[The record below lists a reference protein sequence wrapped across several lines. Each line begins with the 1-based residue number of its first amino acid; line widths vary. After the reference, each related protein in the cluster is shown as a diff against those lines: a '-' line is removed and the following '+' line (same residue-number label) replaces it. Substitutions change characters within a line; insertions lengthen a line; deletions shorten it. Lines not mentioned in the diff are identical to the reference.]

1 MRKSPSISSSR
12 WLRRTALSSAALTG
26 SLILGLTAVSGA
38 QVADTSSTNE
48 DVRVT
53 AGADQGATDFFGR
66 SIAVDG
72 NTMIVG
78 VPQDDEAGG
87 NAGAVYVFVESGGN
101 WTLEAKLIPSGFGGL
116 FDDLF
121 GESVAIDGD
130 TAIIGA
136 PIANGGEPRSGAAYV
151 FTRSGGV
158 WTQQQRVSPGVFQ
171 ENFGEDVAIS
181 GTSFIVGAPTQGLG
195 SGSAYVFT
203 DNGGTWTQ
211 QSQLA
216 PADGAVNDRFGS
228 AVDIDGDTAV
238 AGARFADG
246 AVPDEGAAYVFT
258 RSGAAWSQQAKLEAS
273 DGAGGDLFGQSIA
286 VDGTV
291 VVIGAPRADSTTI
304 MAAGPMDDTGADS
317 GVSYVFSGAGANWTE
332 TAILVAS
339 DEAGTDQFGTDVDV
353 EGGRVIVGS
362 AGDSSLFG
370 SAEGSVFAFANNGAG
385 WVEETKFTASDG
397 LGSDQLGSSV
407 ALSGTIIAT
416 GAPNVDIDIDNQD
429 SGAAYVFNTTGVQ
442 NPGTA
447 PVVSPT
453 TTTAPAEPEPEP
465 EPTVPTVPEP
475 APTVPT
481 VPEPAPTVPTVAPEC
496 GGLDITV
503 NLNLGQVPTSGN
515 DVILGTPG
523 NDRIVAGDGFDVI
536 CGEGGDDT
544 IIAGNGQDVVFGGAG
559 NDIIEAGQGKDV
571 VYGQDGDDIIAG
583 GRGKDT
589 LIGGAGDDSIRGNE
603 GTDTIDGG
611 AGDDILRGGQ
621 KADTIDGG
629 NGNDTLIGGTRP
641 DILNGGAGVDTYNG
655 GGGVDTCVA
664 DAAGVSEI
672 ATRCEI

>member
-12 WLRRTALSSAALTG
+12 WLRRTAISSAALTG

-38 QVADTSSTNE
+38 QVADTPSTNE

-101 WTLEAKLIPSGFGGL
+101 WTLEAKLIPSHPNGL
-116 FDDLF
+116 ADDLF

-171 ENFGEDVAIS
+171 ENFGQAVAIS
-181 GTSFIVGAPTQGLG
+181 DTSFIVGAPTQGLG

-216 PADGAVNDRFGS
+216 PDDGAVNDRFGS

-353 EGGRVIVGS
+353 EGGRIIVGS

-370 SAEGSVFAFANNGAG
+370 SAEGSVFAFANTGAG

-447 PVVSPT
+447 PVVPPT
-453 TTTAPAEPEPEP
+453 TTTAPPAP
-465 EPTVPTVPEP
+465 VPTVP
-475 APTVPT
+475 APTPTPVPT
-481 VPEPAPTVPTVAPEC
+481 VPAPTPTPTLQC
-496 GGLDITV
+496 GGLDVTV
-503 NLNLGQVPTSGN
+503 NLNLGQVPTAGN

-544 IIAGNGQDVVFGGAG
+544 IIAGDGQDVVFGGAG
-559 NDIIEAGQGKDV
+559 DDIIEAGQGRDV

-589 LIGGAGDDSIRGNE
+589 LIGGAGDDAIRGNE
-603 GTDTIDGG
+603 GTDTIEGG

>member
-1 MRKSPSISSSR
+1 MPSKSPSISSSR
-12 WLRRTALSSAALTG
+12 WLRRTAISSAALTG
-26 SLILGLTAVSGA
+26 SLLLGLTAVSGA
-38 QVADTSSTNE
+38 QVLDTPSINE

-78 VPQDDEAGG
+78 VPQDDEAAG

-101 WTLEAKLIPSGFGGL
+101 WTLEAKLIPSGFNGL

-158 WTQQQRVSPGVFQ
+158 WTQQQRVSPGVIQ
-171 ENFGEDVAIS
+171 ENFGQAVAIS

-211 QSQLA
+211 QSQLV
-216 PADGAVNDRFGS
+216 PADGAANDRFGY

-353 EGGRVIVGS
+353 EGGRIIVGS

-416 GAPNVDIDIDNQD
+416 GAPNVDIDILNQD

-447 PVVSPT
+447 PNVPPT
-453 TTTAPAEPEPEP
+453 TVPAPA
-465 EPTVPTVPEP
+465 P
-475 APTVPT
+475 APTVPA
-481 VPEPAPTVPTVAPEC
+481 PAPAPAPAPTPTLQC
-496 GGLDITV
+496 GGLDVTV
-503 NLNLGQVPTSGN
+503 NLNLGQVPTAGN

-544 IIAGNGQDVVFGGAG
+544 IIAGDGQDVVFGGAG
-559 NDIIEAGQGKDV
+559 DDIIEAGQGRDV

-589 LIGGAGDDSIRGNE
+589 LIGGAGDDAIRGNE
-603 GTDTIDGG
+603 GTDTIEGG

>member
-1 MRKSPSISSSR
+1 M
-12 WLRRTALSSAALTG
+12 
-26 SLILGLTAVSGA
+26 
-38 QVADTSSTNE
+38 
-48 DVRVT
+48 
-53 AGADQGATDFFGR
+53 
-66 SIAVDG
+66 
-72 NTMIVG
+72 
-78 VPQDDEAGG
+78 
-87 NAGAVYVFVESGGN
+87 
-101 WTLEAKLIPSGFGGL
+101 
-116 FDDLF
+116 
-121 GESVAIDGD
+121 
-130 TAIIGA
+130 
-136 PIANGGEPRSGAAYV
+136 
-151 FTRSGGV
+151 
-158 WTQQQRVSPGVFQ
+158 SPGVFQ

-211 QSQLA
+211 QSQLV
-216 PADGAVNDRFGS
+216 PADGAANDRFGY

-447 PVVSPT
+447 PVVPPT
-453 TTTAPAEPEPEP
+453 TTTAPPAPEPEPEP
-465 EPTVPTVPEP
+465 EPE
-475 APTVPT
+475 PT

>member
-38 QVADTSSTNE
+38 QVADTPSTNE

-121 GESVAIDGD
+121 GGSVAIDGD

-158 WTQQQRVSPGVFQ
+158 WTQQQRVSPGVLQ
-171 ENFGEDVAIS
+171 ENFGEAVAIS

-447 PVVSPT
+447 PVVPPT
-453 TTTAPAEPEPEP
+453 TTTAPPAPTVPEP
-465 EPTVPTVPEP
+465 EPTV
-475 APTVPT
+475 
-481 VPEPAPTVPTVAPEC
+481 PTVPTVAPEC

-641 DILNGGAGVDTYNG
+641 DILDGGAGVDTYNG
-655 GGGVDTCVA
+655 GGGVDTCIA

>member
-38 QVADTSSTNE
+38 QVADTPSTNE

-447 PVVSPT
+447 PVVPPT
-453 TTTAPAEPEPEP
+453 TTTAPPAPEPEP
-465 EPTVPTVPEP
+465 EPTVPEP
-475 APTVPT
+475 APTV
-481 VPEPAPTVPTVAPEC
+481 PTVPTVAPEC